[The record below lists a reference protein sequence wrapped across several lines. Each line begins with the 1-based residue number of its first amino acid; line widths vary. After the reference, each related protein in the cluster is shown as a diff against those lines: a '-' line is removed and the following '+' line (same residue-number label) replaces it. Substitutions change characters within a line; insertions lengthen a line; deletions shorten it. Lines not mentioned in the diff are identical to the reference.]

1 MSFYRA
7 KEPTYRNEVKCRRS
21 RKSLREKVV
30 LQTREPGSY
39 IHKPILFKRR
49 KHSKRRLEEIV
60 SLAWAAPSILPA
72 WHNSNALSYSI
83 SEAHLGTVG
92 GFNIF

>member
-1 MSFYRA
+1 MRTWELYPQAHSFQKKKA
-7 KEPTYRNEVKCRRS
+7 PQE
-21 RKSLREKVV
+21 
-30 LQTREPGSY
+30 
-39 IHKPILFKRR
+39 
-49 KHSKRRLEEIV
+49 RLEEIV

-92 GFNIF
+92 GFKIF